1 MPTIDDVKDG
11 DIVGIIVMII
21 IGGLGFFLALT
32 LANALQAT
40 IDAVLPDNTEKTARA
55 WIIFGVA
62 AVLVVL
68 FVTMIVLL
76 YKRANRRM

>member
-55 WIIFGVA
+55 WIIFAVA